1 MAEKNAQN
9 ILVTGGAGYIGSH
22 ACKALAA
29 LGYTPITYDNL
40 SNGNAW
46 AVKWGP
52 IEHGDLLDRG
62 RLDEVIAKYRPGAVM
77 HFAALAYVGESVTQ
91 PKDYYRTNVA
101 GTLSLLEAALHHDIK
116 NFVFSS
122 TCATYGIP
130 DVDLICEQTPQ
141 EPINPYGATKLIV
154 EGMLR
159 DFERA
164 YGLRWTALRYFNAAG
179 ADFEGEIGEAHDP
192 ETHLIPLVLDAA
204 SGRRKDITIFGTDYD
219 TEDGTCVRDYIHVV
233 DLADAHVLAL
243 KAIEAGAE
251 NNAFNLGVGKGYSV
265 RQVIETSERM
275 TNLKVPVVQGNRREG
290 DPASLVAD
298 ASKAREI
305 LGWQATRSDLDSI
318 VRSAWNWHKKYNE
331 LS

>member
-62 RLDEVIAKYRPGAVM
+62 RLDVVIAKYRPGAVM

-159 DFERA
+159 DFARA

-243 KAIEAGAE
+243 KALEAGAE